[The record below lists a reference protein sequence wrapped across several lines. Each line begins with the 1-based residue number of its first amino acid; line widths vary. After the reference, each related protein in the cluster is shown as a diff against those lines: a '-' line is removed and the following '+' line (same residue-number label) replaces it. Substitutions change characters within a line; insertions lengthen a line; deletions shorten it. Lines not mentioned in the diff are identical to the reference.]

1 MSRNGSGTY
10 TLPAGNPVVT
20 GTTIASTWA
29 NNTLSDI
36 ASTLTDSVAA
46 DGQTAMTG
54 NLNLNSNKIVN
65 LATPT
70 LSTDAVTKA
79 YVDTAD
85 ALSLLKA
92 SNLSDVANAT
102 TARTNISAA
111 KSGANSDITSLT
123 GLTTPLSE
131 AQGGTGTTTGYYGF
145 KNRIING
152 AMVIDQRNAGASVTP
167 TANGAYTLDR
177 WQMGLSNA
185 SKYSVQQSSTA
196 PTGFSNSLLVTSL
209 ATTALSAVDFYSVL
223 QAIEGFNT
231 SDLEFGTANAKTVT
245 VSFWVRSSLTG
256 TFGGF
261 LQNSASNRSYPF
273 SYTISVAN
281 TFEYKTV
288 TIAGDTSGTWI
299 GATNGVGLFVG
310 FSLGMGTDRIS
321 TANSWQTGNYR
332 SVTGET
338 SVVGT
343 NGATFYITGV
353 QLEVGST
360 ATSFDYRPYGT
371 ELALAQRYCRSY
383 SSYPLGRTRD
393 SDTMQGGGPVFGIT
407 MRATPTLRSGASFAV
422 STGSNGTPQI
432 YSGVGYASSPD
443 TVLLNNSAANW
454 TATALCA
461 FTGIFEAEL

>member
-36 ASTLTDSVAA
+36 ASALTDSVAA
-46 DGQTAMTG
+46 DGQTAMSG

-123 GLTTPLSE
+123 GLTTPLSQ

-167 TANGAYTLDR
+167 NGSYTLDR
-177 WQMGLSNA
+177 WAAGNSQA
-185 SKYSVQQSSTA
+185 SKFSVQQNAGSVTPPA
-196 PTGFSNSLLVTSL
+196 GFTNYLGVTSL
-209 ATTALSAVDFYSVL
+209 SAYTVGAAEQFFMY
-223 QAIEGFNT
+223 QPIEGYNVA
-231 SDLEFGTANAKTVT
+231 DLGWGTANAKTIT
-245 VSFWVRSSLTG
+245 LSFWVRSSLTG
-256 TFGGF
+256 TFGGSI
-261 LQNSASNRSYPF
+261 LNSAQNRSYPF

-281 TFEYKTV
+281 TWEQKSV
-288 TIAGDTSGTWI
+288 TIAGDTSGTWLTTNGI
-299 GATNGVGLFVG
+299 GMYISIGLGVGATN
-310 FSLGMGTDRIS
+310 SGTAGAWAGTTYYS
-321 TANSWQTGNYR
+321 ATGA
-332 SVTGET
+332 T

-343 NGATFYITGV
+343 NGATLYFTGV

-371 ELALAQRYCRSY
+371 ELALCQRYYETTYMKTSMY
-383 SSYPLGRTRD
+383 GNGANGVVSSIPMKVAKRAAPTGTIGSDPDGWTTNFPSPTIAAYD
-393 SDTMQGGGPVFGIT
+393 SNSISV
-407 MRATPTLRSGASFAV
+407 
-422 STGSNGTPQI
+422 
-432 YSGVGYASSPD
+432 
-443 TVLLNNSAANW
+443 SAASAP
-454 TATALCA
+454 ATGMSRFGA
-461 FTGIFEAEL
+461 IISMSSEL